1 MPYVERITRAGKTIE
16 IERYF
21 TSRYKK
27 QGIKRG
33 DKVKPTKEQQQ
44 KVNTRQAERK
54 LRILINANFGY
65 GDYHLVLDYIRR
77 KGEQPRSKEQMR
89 KDIDVFLR
97 ELRKECKKQSI
108 PLKYIHV
115 MEIGEKGARHHHL
128 VINKIDTEI
137 LQRCWYK
144 AYEGHNRVKV
154 FPLDDSGNYAELAA
168 YLIKYTDKHRT
179 EEDGALQGNKAIKF
193 IENFCHHSK
202 GRNDLLKLELWQK
215 AIVSVIFGIQDAE
228 KIRVFREIFIV
239 IGRKNGKSL
248 FASAIIAYMAYLEP
262 EYGQEI
268 YCLAPK
274 LDQAALV
281 YDGFYQMVQAEEE
294 LAELA
299 KKRRSDIYIAETN
312 TVIKPI
318 AFNAKKSDGFN
329 PQLVVCDE
337 MAAWSGDAGLK
348 QYEVMK
354 SALGARTQPMI
365 LSISTAGYINDSIY
379 DELMKRSTSFLKGN
393 SKERRL
399 LPFLYM
405 IDDVEKWNDIEELKK
420 ANPNMGVSVK
430 ESFFV
435 DEIAVAESSLSK
447 KAEFLTKYCNIK
459 QNSSIAWLE
468 YATVDGAG
476 IEKTLEDFRD
486 CYAVGGI
493 DLSQTTDLT
502 AASVVIEKEGKLYA
516 FTQFFMPRGRVE
528 YLQATDGV
536 PYDIFVKKGLIT
548 LSGEN
553 YVDYHDVYGWFT
565 MLLENYG
572 IRPLKIGYDR
582 YSAQYL
588 ITDMEN
594 YGFHMDDVF
603 QGENL
608 TPVIREFEGI
618 IKDGNFK
625 IADNNLLKTH
635 FLNVALKHNM
645 ETRKFRPIK
654 IEQRAHI
661 DGFVSVIDAMTVRQK
676 YWEECG
682 ELLKNAA

>member
-1 MPYVERITRAGKTIE
+1 MPYKNYIYEYYQKICSGKITVGKWIKAIFKIIIDGLE
-16 IERYF
+16 KQEYYF
-21 TSRYKK
+21 SA
-27 QGIKRG
+27 
-33 DKVKPTKEQQQ
+33 KE
-44 KVNTRQAERK
+44 
-54 LRILINANFGY
+54 AN
-65 GDYHLVLDYIRR
+65 R
-77 KGEQPRSKEQMR
+77 
-89 KDIDVFLR
+89 
-97 ELRKECKKQSI
+97 
-108 PLKYIHV
+108 
-115 MEIGEKGARHHHL
+115 
-128 VINKIDTEI
+128 
-137 LQRCWYK
+137 
-144 AYEGHNRVKV
+144 
-154 FPLDDSGNYAELAA
+154 
-168 YLIKYTDKHRT
+168 
-179 EEDGALQGNKAIKF
+179 AIKF
-193 IENFCHHSK
+193 IENFCHHSQ
-202 GRNDLLKLELWQK
+202 GRSDLLKLELWQK
-215 AIVSVIFGIQDAE
+215 AIVSTIFGIVDEE
-228 KIRVFREIFIV
+228 KTRIFREIFIV

-274 LDQAALV
+274 LEQAAKV
-281 YDGFYQMVQAEEE
+281 YDGFYQMVKADEE

-299 KKRRSDIYIAETN
+299 KKRRSDIYIEESN
-312 TVIKPI
+312 TIIKPI

-337 MAAWSGDAGLK
+337 MAAWAGDGGLK

-354 SALGARTQPMI
+354 SALGARRQPMI

-399 LPFLYM
+399 LPFLYI
-405 IDDVEKWNDIEELKK
+405 IDDIEKWNDIEELKK
-420 ANPNMGVSVK
+420 ANPNIGVSVK
-430 ESFFV
+430 ESFFI
-435 DEIAVAESSLSK
+435 DEIAIAEGSLSK

-459 QNSSIAWLE
+459 QNSSVAWLE
-468 YATVDGAG
+468 YQTVENAAADL
-476 IEKTLEDFRD
+476 TLEDFRE

-502 AASVVIEKEGKLYA
+502 AASVVIEKDGILYA
-516 FTQFFMPRGRVE
+516 FTQFFMPKNKVE

-536 PYDIFVKKGLIT
+536 PYDLFVKKGLIT
-548 LSGEN
+548 VSGEN
-553 YVDYHDVYGWFT
+553 YVDYKDVFNWYVWL
-565 MLLENYG
+565 MNEYG
-572 IRPLKIGYDR
+572 IRVLKIGYDR

-588 ITDMEN
+588 IDDLKN
-594 YGFHMDDVF
+594 YGFHTDDVH

-625 IADNNLLKTH
+625 IVNNNLLKSH
-635 FLNVALKHNM
+635 FLNVALKQNM

-676 YWEECG
+676 YYAEVG
-682 ELLKNAA
+682 EMLKNAA

>member
-1 MPYVERITRAGKTIE
+1 MPYKNYIYEYHAKITSGEIVAGKWIKAIYKIIVDGLE
-16 IERYF
+16 KQEYF
-21 TSRYKK
+21 F
-27 QGIKRG
+27 
-33 DKVKPTKEQQQ
+33 
-44 KVNTRQAERK
+44 
-54 LRILINANFGY
+54 NA
-65 GDYHLVLDYIRR
+65 
-77 KGEQPRSKEQMR
+77 
-89 KDIDVFLR
+89 
-97 ELRKECKKQSI
+97 
-108 PLKYIHV
+108 
-115 MEIGEKGARHHHL
+115 
-128 VINKIDTEI
+128 
-137 LQRCWYK
+137 K
-144 AYEGHNRVKV
+144 A
-154 FPLDDSGNYAELAA
+154 A
-168 YLIKYTDKHRT
+168 
-179 EEDGALQGNKAIKF
+179 NKAIKF

-202 GRNDLLKLELWQK
+202 GRNDLIKLELWQK

-228 KIRVFREIFIV
+228 KTRIFREIFIV

-248 FASAIIAYMAYLEP
+248 FASAIIAYMVYLEP

-274 LDQAALV
+274 LDQATLV
-281 YDGFYQMVQAEEE
+281 YDGFYKMVQAEDE
-294 LAELA
+294 LNELA
-299 KKRRSDIYIAETN
+299 KKRRSDIYYEETN
-312 TVIKPI
+312 SFVKPI

-354 SALGARTQPMI
+354 SALGARRQPMI

-420 ANPNMGVSVK
+420 ANPNMGVSVP
-430 ESFFV
+430 ESFFM

-447 KAEFLTKYCNIK
+447 RAEFLTKYCNIK

-502 AASVVIEKEGKLYA
+502 AASVLIEKGGVLYA

-528 YLQATDGV
+528 TLQATDGV

-548 LSGEN
+548 LSGDN
-553 YVDYHDVYGWFT
+553 YVDYHDVYAWFT
-565 MLLENYG
+565 GLVENYG
-572 IRPLKIGYDR
+572 IYILKIGYDR
-582 YSAQYL
+582 YMAKYL
-588 ITDMEN
+588 IEELKD
-594 YGFHMDDVF
+594 YGFQTDDVH

>member
-1 MPYVERITRAGKTIE
+1 MPYKNYIYEYHAKITSGEIVAGKWIKAIYKIIVDGLE
-16 IERYF
+16 KQEYF
-21 TSRYKK
+21 F
-27 QGIKRG
+27 
-33 DKVKPTKEQQQ
+33 
-44 KVNTRQAERK
+44 
-54 LRILINANFGY
+54 NA
-65 GDYHLVLDYIRR
+65 
-77 KGEQPRSKEQMR
+77 
-89 KDIDVFLR
+89 
-97 ELRKECKKQSI
+97 
-108 PLKYIHV
+108 
-115 MEIGEKGARHHHL
+115 
-128 VINKIDTEI
+128 
-137 LQRCWYK
+137 K
-144 AYEGHNRVKV
+144 A
-154 FPLDDSGNYAELAA
+154 A
-168 YLIKYTDKHRT
+168 
-179 EEDGALQGNKAIKF
+179 NKAIKF

-202 GRNDLLKLELWQK
+202 GRNDLIKLELWQK

-228 KIRVFREIFIV
+228 KTRIFREIFIV

-248 FASAIIAYMAYLEP
+248 FASAIIAYMVYLEP

-274 LDQAALV
+274 LDQATLV
-281 YDGFYQMVQAEEE
+281 YDGFYKMVQAEDE
-294 LAELA
+294 LNELA
-299 KKRRSDIYIAETN
+299 KKRRSDIYYEETN
-312 TVIKPI
+312 SFVKPI

-354 SALGARTQPMI
+354 SALGARRQPMI

-420 ANPNMGVSVK
+420 ANPNMGVSVP
-430 ESFFV
+430 ESFFM
-435 DEIAVAESSLSK
+435 DEIAVAENSLSK
-447 KAEFLTKYCNIK
+447 RAEFLTKYCNIK

-476 IEKTLEDFRD
+476 IEKTLEEFRD

-502 AASVVIEKEGKLYA
+502 AASVVIEKDGVLYA

-528 YLQATDGV
+528 TLQATDGV

-548 LSGEN
+548 LSGDN
-553 YVDYHDVYGWFT
+553 YVDYHDVYAWFT
-565 MLLENYG
+565 GLVENYG
-572 IRPLKIGYDR
+572 IYILKIGYDR
-582 YSAQYL
+582 YMAKYL
-588 ITDMEN
+588 IEELKD
-594 YGFHMDDVF
+594 YGFQTDDVH

-625 IADNNLLKTH
+625 IADNSLLKTH